1 MAGSYSR
8 AEGRIFKKDKAIL
21 LQDLPGIY
29 SLSPYTPEELVTRKY
44 LLEKRPDKIVDVVDA
59 TNIERNLYLTLQLL
73 ETKIPLIVALNM
85 ADLLKTG
92 STDQHEKIGLSFR
105 DPSDQDQCTQTKKI
119 SIH

>member
-85 ADLLKTG
+85 ADLLKNRVDG
-92 STDQHEKIGLSFR
+92 STRKNWFIF
-105 DPSDQDQCTQTKKI
+105 
-119 SIH
+119 